1 MHRIN
6 NIWMIMVGCRRQ
18 LLGKRTALRKDRGT
32 VETILLQLII
42 LTLII
47 HLIDTLS
54 YSVRLNS
61 VKSGQFA
68 LSLSLFNL
76 FVLVSRTANMFQ
88 APLIG
93 WIIGESL
100 LAGMDPINDIRKVI
114 FASTVGTL
122 IGILLIPT
130 FLRIFEVAVK
140 KLETTGSVP
149 LLVVEA
155 LQISNVKG
163 ILKKATRP
171 KKTMIG
177 RLRYREIPKRL
188 LIINALVTG
197 IYTVGVLAASYSA
210 LLVGEEYRIAAAGS
224 SGMIN
229 GLATILLTLFIDPKS
244 AVITDQALR
253 GDRPYGDVKALVI
266 LLIASKLIGTVLGQA
281 LFLPAAKI
289 IASFYGG

>member
-1 MHRIN
+1 
-6 NIWMIMVGCRRQ
+6 MIKCH
-18 LLGKRTALRKDRGT
+18 LGGKDSVS
-32 VETILLQLII
+32 VEKTLLQLLV
-42 LTLII
+42 LTFII

-68 LSLSLFNL
+68 LSFSLFNL

-93 WIIGESL
+93 SMIGASISQRIAPLHE
-100 LAGMDPINDIRKVI
+100 MREVI
-114 FASTVGTL
+114 LASTIGTL
-122 IGILLIPT
+122 VGIILIPT

-140 KLETTGSVP
+140 RLETTGSVP
-149 LLVVEA
+149 SLVVEA
-155 LQISNVKG
+155 LQVNNVKR
-163 ILKKATRP
+163 ILKSAARP
-171 KKTMIG
+171 SKTMLE

-188 LIINALVTG
+188 LIINSLVTG
-197 IYTVGVLAASYSA
+197 IYTIGVLAANYSA
-210 LLVGEEYRIAAAGS
+210 IFVNDQHRLAAAGS

-253 GDRPYGDVKALVI
+253 GDRPYGDVKALVV
-266 LLIASKLIGTVLGQA
+266 LLIATKLIGTVLGQI
-281 LFLPAAKI
+281 LFLPAAKV
-289 IASFYGG
+289 IAHIYGS

>member
-1 MHRIN
+1 
-6 NIWMIMVGCRRQ
+6 VRRVT
-18 LLGKRTALRKDRGT
+18 GASTVTMKSSYRREDSGS
-32 VETILLQLII
+32 VETILLELMV
-42 LTLII
+42 LTFVI
-47 HLIDTLS
+47 HLIDALS

-68 LSLSLFNL
+68 LSFSLFNL

-93 WIIGESL
+93 SIIGVSISS
-100 LAGMDPINDIRKVI
+100 GIDPINDIHKVI
-114 FASTVGTL
+114 LASTTGTL
-122 IGILLIPT
+122 FGILLIPT

-140 KLETTGSVP
+140 RLETTGSVP

-155 LQISNVKG
+155 LQVNNVKRMF
-163 ILKKATRP
+163 KSATRP
-171 KKTMIG
+171 NKTMLE

-188 LIINALVTG
+188 LIINSLVTG
-197 IYTVGVLAASYSA
+197 IYTVGVLAANYSA
-210 LLVGEEYRIAAAGS
+210 LLVTEQHRLAAAGS

-229 GLATILLTLFIDPKS
+229 GLATILLTVFIDPKS

-266 LLIASKLIGTVLGQA
+266 LLIASKLIGTVLGQV

-289 IASFYGG
+289 IASVYGW

>member
-1 MHRIN
+1 M
-6 NIWMIMVGCRRQ
+6 
-18 LLGKRTALRKDRGT
+18 
-32 VETILLQLII
+32 ETILLELMV

-68 LSLSLFNL
+68 LSFSLFNL

-100 LAGMDPINDIRKVI
+100 AAGIDPIDDIRRVI
-114 FASTVGTL
+114 FAATLGTL
-122 IGILLIPT
+122 LGILLIPT
-130 FLRIFEVAVK
+130 FLRLFEVAVK
-140 KLETTGSVP
+140 RLETTGSVP
-149 LLVVEA
+149 LLVIEA
-155 LQISNVKG
+155 LQISNVKRM
-163 ILKKATRP
+163 LKRAARP
-171 KKTMIG
+171 NKTMLE

-188 LIINALVTG
+188 LLINSLVTG
-197 IYTVGVLAASYSA
+197 IYTVGVLAANYSA
-210 LLVGEEYRIAAAGS
+210 LLVAEQYRIAAVGS

-266 LLIASKLIGTVLGQA
+266 LLIASKLVGTLLGQVI
-281 LFLPAAKI
+281 FFPAARI